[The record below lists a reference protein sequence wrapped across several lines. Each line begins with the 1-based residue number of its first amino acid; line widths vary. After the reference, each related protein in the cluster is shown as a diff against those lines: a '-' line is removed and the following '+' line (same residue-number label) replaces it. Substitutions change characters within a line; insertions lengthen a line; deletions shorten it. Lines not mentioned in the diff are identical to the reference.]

1 MWVGLRGIKSSKGW
15 AEEEEKE
22 KEAAY
27 VTYHQWR
34 LLPGETRE
42 QYIFSSVI
50 ERVQVESLRDLV
62 FSKSA
67 Q

>member
-1 MWVGLRGIKSSKGW
+1 MWVGLRGTKNSKGW
-15 AEEEEKE
+15 AEEKEE

-27 VTYHQWR
+27 VTCYQWR

-42 QYIFSSVI
+42 QCIFSSII
-50 ERVQVESLRDLV
+50 ERVQVESLRDVV